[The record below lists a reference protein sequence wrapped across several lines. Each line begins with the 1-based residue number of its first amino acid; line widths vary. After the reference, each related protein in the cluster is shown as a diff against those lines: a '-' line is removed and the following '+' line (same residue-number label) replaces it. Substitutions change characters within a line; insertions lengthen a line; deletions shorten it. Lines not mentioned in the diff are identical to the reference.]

1 MEWGGI
7 DIYTHEKTTMGII
20 IAVIALL
27 VVLPIAL
34 LIASAPILDEGVVVA
49 KYHEEA
55 STTYM
60 YRKIGNV
67 HQMVPIRDDEDW
79 VLEVRG
85 TTEKGKE
92 RTERWEVPEE
102 TWNRAEIGDTV
113 YEGMRR

>member
-1 MEWGGI
+1 MLVGELVA
-7 DIYTHEKTTMGII
+7 II
-20 IAVIALL
+20 VLLVVVQIAAVIAT
-27 VVLPIAL
+27 
-34 LIASAPILDEGVVVA
+34 APILDEGVVVE

-60 YRKIGNV
+60 YRKIGSV
-67 HQMVPIRDDEDW
+67 HQMVPIKDDEDW

-85 TTEKGKE
+85 TTEEGKE

-102 TWNRAEIGDTV
+102 TWNCAEIGDTV

>member
-1 MEWGGI
+1 MLVAILVAIAALGIWG
-7 DIYTHEKTTMGII
+7 
-20 IAVIALL
+20 VIE
-27 VVLPIAL
+27 
-34 LIASAPILDEGVVVA
+34 SAPILAEGVVVE
-49 KYHEEA
+49 KYHENA

-67 HQMVPIRDDEDW
+67 HQMVPIGDDEDW

-85 TTEKGKE
+85 TTEEGKE

-102 TWNRAEIGDTV
+102 TWNHVEIGDTV